1 MNPSLPEPDLVEK
14 PPDPLVSPFSG
25 PNSGRRSSSRLALNS
40 LSRKAKDTS
49 GSHVGGKGHTTFVK
63 LNLDDFVNE
72 ATANTLINNQN
83 SHQVG
88 EGMSNRIE
96 GDGPNGDDLGLKF
109 SVNGVA
115 MAIDSPV
122 DREAGRFPLPDSSG
136 LVLGDLGL
144 SPCNRPLI
152 PSDVNVCP
160 MNTNISAPP
169 SPFNTDSLGM
179 SSDGIGSESD
189 ITPDGSHNQTHQE
202 TIESSRKVDFR
213 TLSRNESLDTVTPD
227 PTVISPMLAPVNP
240 DPFRLTQNKIP
251 STNVWNRNGANRL
264 SFADQIKINNEQE
277 DTRLEYIPPVISPN
291 GGKRVIISV
300 EDLRV
305 TKKHRRTKVKIIS
318 NNLSQNRGKIIVNNK
333 VPKSRDSP
341 IVSAPGS
348 SSDPIIQKKM
358 GELHQ
363 KFEKSKMPQLRMQNV
378 VPNNQ
383 TNPIQPN
390 APNRKASPKFPPSTT
405 SLPQPRIPAQPKF
418 AGKNASVVH
427 PQSVSHQYVAHGDGV
442 AGIPTSNPFT
452 ALDVDMPDAG
462 NSGNMDV
469 AALADEGINEAIK
482 FYEFSPENI
491 ADVLHFNP
499 SKLTVPRIHDLS
511 QPPDEPI
518 LMDEISDEEIPDFNI
533 TNAQKIAIC
542 ESLEKYGAVKAD
554 VQANWEHGEWEF
566 FHYQLPDC
574 GISMVSNG
582 NLSPIPPMLG
592 MTKLLLL
599 HFVMVLD
606 LFLLRMVNWFWDFSR
621 VNWVERAWLERLCGL
636 KVLFLILLFPMP
648 IFYLSVG
655 GYSSFW
661 AGLER
666 VRRTP
671 YYSIPSVESSKC
683 EVGPNNCFYGVG
695 YGMGWNRFA
704 FGLLDI
710 TYYWTQV
717 CCCWWTEKGDKK
729 SGLNQDNIV
738 SRSPHFYLGLVS
750 QEPTS
755 GRSFWPNNLA
765 RVDSDSHRGS
775 RSWDFNLGAAIDVPR
790 PDPHDVMPSWMSSD
804 FWRLMVLDL
813 ILSMV
818 WKKENSSLPSRR
830 SARRP
835 MVGLSAN
842 QHEATKVSQPPVD
855 LYSYRPGPE
864 PWPDLTVANNWCA
877 TNKSISSVPSYSRS
891 SEAAST
897 SNPTG
902 GEGLVPPKS
911 PAEDLHGDN
920 LSKRIE
926 NESIGSDSSDEGEA
940 AGIRKPGSPSFKAV
954 VAGLAPPVVATRV
967 PAADGSEANRGLE
980 VCSPGAQDGSL
991 DPGVTDG
998 HLGPVDSGLRME
1010 QTQSISAGEAR
1021 YVEPMHVNEPMQV
1034 EHIGTGGPLPLH
1046 VSASSGETT
1055 MYAPVHGVEARHG
1068 STHHPGRS
1076 VCGRGKC
1083 GVFGHMEEVHNP
1095 PPPPAVLEPVV
1106 VEQVRVDPPF
1116 ATQKGKEVRADGFTK
1131 VVKKKKRYNGPKPKV
1146 QIPSLNVSKP
1156 GPSKPSGRQ
1165 VPKAVVGST
1174 IRAQTTNV
1182 MVSNHFSALNDT
1194 THTDVSFNEL
1204 DATLKECAKR
1214 FVDTNTTPPPDIF
1227 MTWSTDLKDYYY
1239 SLTNKDV
1246 VPMQP
1251 IEVAKVAPEGGDGIN
1266 VGLVDDGVG
1275 DSPPAPKAVNPLAPA
1290 GLASSGASPVPVM
1303 ADKPP
1308 ARALDEDGFTIVNR
1322 KGKNKSIKLPR
1333 KKKQVVI
1340 KANPNGL
1347 KSILRSTTSSGELS
1361 KQGAGLGLLSAPPSH
1376 GLSMEVDT
1384 TAACTNNRFAALNV
1398 VSEQD
1403 PFDQSTGTGTSFS
1416 ELDIHA
1422 SIRRTTLV
1430 EAASDLYP
1438 PDPMNEDGTSS
1449 ARVHSDVMEHDANKG
1464 GPGKEKIFCQVN
1476 REHVEGA
1483 RILPTSILS
1492 SPSPRGLHSNNGG
1505 KSYGISESQR
1515 KAIADRISVS
1525 SSIRIEETDDW
1536 CPGEWDYFNDLCIS
1550 LGLDPDYCIEDV
1562 ESDTENGTAQFF
1574 SGLLK
1579 VGCPKPNRC

>member
-1 MNPSLPEPDLVEK
+1 MLAMSARQPPRRGVIAAFRDHLGVYALMEEKVREAKARYKLRRHLGLRRTRPIFGEASKVLTLPLLKSAPHPVDSRRMEATGAVVRLEVNDFIQGTLAMGTNRKDGVCPGVLGLNPPEDGANNKGPSSLTPTGDATVMDTEMEVSKHTASPDSIQAPDNGYGMFSPRKNKNDIQSIVWDTDNGHYKLSGGILGIGTAPKECDSNPKPDPHQAANSVWNSPVSGFESFAEKIKKSNEITGPQVDEDGFTKVTRRKKLGPIKVQSKKQKPVRIRAAPQQNDHVRTFGKQAPAGQIFRQLGRSSQAIQTANKPAAVLPPTAASTAPKKGSSGFNFARAIQGDRGVKKHQQPCASMDSQPSYTDFDTTNRFSVLDIPSSLKLNKLIEAQDDLYPPVQGLEDDMELDMIRSNDGQIKVGQPSQLRCGDQGVPPDLSPVCQVNREFREGVRILPSSIITPPKESRQPFGHEVTSAHPVREDNEEKDYGISDAQKLAITSRLNGPAQAVRAVDMDMWEQGEHVFFEDQVKALGLDYDYCIEDVESDDENGTAQFFSAQMKVGMPKVSLGDLGDFLSEVAFSPGFLFRFSKGIMNPSLPEPDLVEK

-251 STNVWNRNGANRL
+251 STNVWNRNGAN
-264 SFADQIKINNEQE
+264 
-277 DTRLEYIPPVISPN
+277 
-291 GGKRVIISV
+291 
-300 EDLRV
+300 RV

-566 FHYQLPDC
+566 FHYQ
-574 GISMVSNG
+574 V
-582 NLSPIPPMLG
+582 
-592 MTKLLLL
+592 KLL
-599 HFVMVLD
+599 
-606 LFLLRMVNWFWDFSR
+606 
-621 VNWVERAWLERLCGL
+621 
-636 KVLFLILLFPMP
+636 
-648 IFYLSVG
+648 
-655 GYSSFW
+655 
-661 AGLER
+661 
-666 VRRTP
+666 
-671 YYSIPSVESSKC
+671 
-683 EVGPNNCFYGVG
+683 
-695 YGMGWNRFA
+695 
-704 FGLLDI
+704 
-710 TYYWTQV
+710 
-717 CCCWWTEKGDKK
+717 
-729 SGLNQDNIV
+729 NID
-738 SRSPHFYLGLVS
+738 P
-750 QEPTS
+750 ETCIED
-755 GRSFWPNNLA
+755 
-765 RVDSDSHRGS
+765 VDSDS
-775 RSWDFNLGAAIDVPR
+775 
-790 PDPHDVMPSWMSSD
+790 
-804 FWRLMVLDL
+804 
-813 ILSMV
+813 
-818 WKKENSSLPSRR
+818 
-830 SARRP
+830 
-835 MVGLSAN
+835 
-842 QHEATKVSQPPVD
+842 
-855 LYSYRPGPE
+855 
-864 PWPDLTVANNWCA
+864 
-877 TNKSISSVPSYSRS
+877 
-891 SEAAST
+891 
-897 SNPTG
+897 
-902 GEGLVPPKS
+902 
-911 PAEDLHGDN
+911 
-920 LSKRIE
+920 
-926 NESIGSDSSDEGEA
+926 NE
-940 AGIRKPGSPSFKAV
+940 
-954 VAGLAPPVVATRV
+954 
-967 PAADGSEANRGLE
+967 
-980 VCSPGAQDGSL
+980 
-991 DPGVTDG
+991 
-998 HLGPVDSGLRME
+998 
-1010 QTQSISAGEAR
+1010 
-1021 YVEPMHVNEPMQV
+1021 
-1034 EHIGTGGPLPLH
+1034 
-1046 VSASSGETT
+1046 
-1055 MYAPVHGVEARHG
+1055 
-1068 STHHPGRS
+1068 
-1076 VCGRGKC
+1076 
-1083 GVFGHMEEVHNP
+1083 
-1095 PPPPAVLEPVV
+1095 
-1106 VEQVRVDPPF
+1106 
-1116 ATQKGKEVRADGFTK
+1116 
-1131 VVKKKKRYNGPKPKV
+1131 
-1146 QIPSLNVSKP
+1146 
-1156 GPSKPSGRQ
+1156 
-1165 VPKAVVGST
+1165 
-1174 IRAQTTNV
+1174 
-1182 MVSNHFSALNDT
+1182 
-1194 THTDVSFNEL
+1194 
-1204 DATLKECAKR
+1204 
-1214 FVDTNTTPPPDIF
+1214 
-1227 MTWSTDLKDYYY
+1227 
-1239 SLTNKDV
+1239 
-1246 VPMQP
+1246 
-1251 IEVAKVAPEGGDGIN
+1251 
-1266 VGLVDDGVG
+1266 
-1275 DSPPAPKAVNPLAPA
+1275 
-1290 GLASSGASPVPVM
+1290 
-1303 ADKPP
+1303 
-1308 ARALDEDGFTIVNR
+1308 
-1322 KGKNKSIKLPR
+1322 
-1333 KKKQVVI
+1333 
-1340 KANPNGL
+1340 
-1347 KSILRSTTSSGELS
+1347 
-1361 KQGAGLGLLSAPPSH
+1361 
-1376 GLSMEVDT
+1376 
-1384 TAACTNNRFAALNV
+1384 
-1398 VSEQD
+1398 
-1403 PFDQSTGTGTSFS
+1403 
-1416 ELDIHA
+1416 
-1422 SIRRTTLV
+1422 
-1430 EAASDLYP
+1430 
-1438 PDPMNEDGTSS
+1438 
-1449 ARVHSDVMEHDANKG
+1449 
-1464 GPGKEKIFCQVN
+1464 
-1476 REHVEGA
+1476 
-1483 RILPTSILS
+1483 
-1492 SPSPRGLHSNNGG
+1492 
-1505 KSYGISESQR
+1505 
-1515 KAIADRISVS
+1515 
-1525 SSIRIEETDDW
+1525 
-1536 CPGEWDYFNDLCIS
+1536 
-1550 LGLDPDYCIEDV
+1550 
-1562 ESDTENGTAQFF
+1562 TAQFF
-1574 SGLLK
+1574 KSQMQQGAPGSSVNQAHK
-1579 VGCPKPNRC
+1579 STGSV